1 MRIAAAIPRRHS
13 VPVDAAA
20 RGVFGAAMTTA
31 TTPTPSARA
40 FALPNVLT
48 YARIVAVPIVV
59 GCMYGSDILQG
70 GLWLRWLALFV
81 FIAAGITDVLDGYFA
96 RIWGQQSSFGRMLDP
111 IADKLLVSS
120 CLLMLAADGT
130 IRGWSLWAAIV
141 ILCREILVSGLR
153 EYLAELRVT
162 VPVTWLAKW
171 KTMLQL
177 VAVGF
182 LIAGEAGDAVFPH
195 VTVSSLTVGGTGISF
210 LIQSSGIVTFI
221 GIGLL
226 WLSALL
232 TLYTGWDY
240 FRAGVRH
247 LIDD

>member
-1 MRIAAAIPRRHS
+1 
-13 VPVDAAA
+13 
-20 RGVFGAAMTTA
+20 MTT
-31 TTPTPSARA
+31 TTNPPSSARA
-40 FALPNVLT
+40 FALPNMLT

-70 GLWLRWLALFV
+70 GLWLRWLALVIFV
-81 FIAAGITDVLDGYFA
+81 AAGITDVLDGYFA
-96 RIWGQQSSFGRMLDP
+96 RVYRQQSSFGRMLDP

-182 LIAGEAGDAVFPH
+182 LIAGEAGDRILPI
-195 VTVSSLTVGGTGISF
+195 TTD
-210 LIQSSGIVTFI
+210 I
-221 GIGLL
+221 GIALI
-226 WLSALL
+226 WLSAML

-240 FRAGVRH
+240 FRAGVQH
-247 LIDD
+247 LIED